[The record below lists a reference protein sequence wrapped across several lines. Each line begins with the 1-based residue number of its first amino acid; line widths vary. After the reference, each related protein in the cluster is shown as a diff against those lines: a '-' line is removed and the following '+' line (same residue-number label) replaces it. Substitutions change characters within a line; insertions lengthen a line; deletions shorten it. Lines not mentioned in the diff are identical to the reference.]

1 MRLMQPEMVYS
12 YPLWA
17 VGLVLVA
24 AAVAGAAALELLV
37 RRLLPPSLRRS
48 HNDVAAAMFSIVG
61 VTYAV
66 LLAFVAMLAW
76 EGFNHAAAVTSAEAT
91 LLADLDAAAEGLA
104 APGLRS
110 ALAGY
115 ATQVIDAE
123 WPALA
128 AGRPATAAEASLARI
143 DHAIAT
149 VTPADSAGINRHA
162 LLLQTLARLRDARA
176 ERLLAA
182 GTTIPPIVWTVTVL
196 GGIITIA
203 FGSFLGAPSL
213 GMHLAMSALLAVSG
227 CLVLLLIVALSNPFR
242 GDFHV
247 TAAPFQAVLA
257 RFGAAP
263 AGGEALTPPAAA
275 RDSLQ

>member
-1 MRLMQPEMVYS
+1 MRLMQPAMVYS
-12 YPLWA
+12 YPLWE

-37 RRLLPPSLRRS
+37 RRLLPPALRRS

-91 LLADLDAAAEGLA
+91 LLADLDAAAEGVA
-104 APGLRS
+104 PPGLRE

-115 ATQVIDAE
+115 AERVIDAE

-149 VTPADSAGINRHA
+149 MAPADGAAVNRHA
-162 LLLQTLARLRDARA
+162 LLLQTLARLHDARA

-182 GTTIPPIVWTVTVL
+182 ETTIPPIVWTVTVL
-196 GGIITIA
+196 GGVITIA

-257 RFGAAP
+257 RIGAAP
-263 AGGEALTPPAAA
+263 AEDPAPPHPSPN
-275 RDSLQ
+275 R